1 MLELTNYISIFLIG
15 LSYGTTACMFSCM
28 PFLTPLLFGN
38 SNSTK
43 EALGVI
49 IPFSFGR
56 VFSYTLL
63 ALVAYLSSFW
73 VKTILNDTQ
82 VSNTI
87 LGVVTIGMGCFIF
100 YKSFKNSHTCKTKKA
115 FLKDKNRWGFFAIGA
130 TMAINPCAPILALVG
145 VAINNKTVLSSIFS
159 GLSFGLGAVLFSILF
174 YGLIFSKIIRGVMSQ
189 FALYKLW
196 IERVMALFLVVLGV
210 EVIMGNITF

>member
-1 MLELTNYISIFLIG
+1 MIESSTYLSTFFIG

-28 PFLTPLLFGN
+28 PLLTPLLFSN

-49 IPFSFGR
+49 IPFSLGR

-63 ALVAYLSSFW
+63 AIIAYLSSYW
-73 VKTILNDTQ
+73 VKTILDDTQ
-82 VSNTI
+82 ISNTL
-87 LGVVTIGMGCFIF
+87 LGFVTIGMGCFIF
-100 YKSFKNSHTCKTKKA
+100 YKSFQNSHTCKTKKT
-115 FLKDKNRWGFFAIGA
+115 FIKDKNRWGFFAIGV

-145 VAINNKTVLSSIFS
+145 VAINNKTVLSSVFT
-159 GLSFGLGAVLFSILF
+159 GFSFGLGAVLFSILF

-189 FALYKLW
+189 FVHYKLA
-196 IERVMALFLVVLGV
+196 IERVMALFLVVLGL
-210 EVIMGNITF
+210 EVIIGNITF

>member
-1 MLELTNYISIFLIG
+1 MFEYSTYFSIFIIG

-28 PFLTPLLFGN
+28 PFLTPLLFSN
-38 SNSTK
+38 SNTTK

-115 FLKDKNRWGFFAIGA
+115 FLKDKDRWGFFTIGA

>member
-28 PFLTPLLFGN
+28 PFLTPLLFSN

-87 LGVVTIGMGCFIF
+87 LGVVTIVMGCFIF

-189 FALYKLW
+189 FTLYKLW